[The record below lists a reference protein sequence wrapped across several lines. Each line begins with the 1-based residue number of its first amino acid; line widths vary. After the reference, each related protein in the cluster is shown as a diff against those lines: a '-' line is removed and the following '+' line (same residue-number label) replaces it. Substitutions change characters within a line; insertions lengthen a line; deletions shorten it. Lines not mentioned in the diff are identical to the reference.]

1 MGENPALRAAGMTL
15 PLMYQ
20 CVVRHRLVFDVRHF
34 TGQLALYTICSVG
47 YFRYVQRKR
56 QQLFLTIKHLSSADG
71 NGAGGNGGDLA
82 GACVDGGYIGVGGRP
97 LERLADVAAVVG
109 NGHELKRT
117 EGLGF
122 ARGEIPFRCSRDG
135 VAEVIVPPNA

>member
-1 MGENPALRAAGMTL
+1 M
-15 PLMYQ
+15 
-20 CVVRHRLVFDVRHF
+20 
-34 TGQLALYTICSVG
+34 
-47 YFRYVQRKR
+47 
-56 QQLFLTIKHLSSADG
+56 
-71 NGAGGNGGDLA
+71 A

-135 VAEVIVPPNA
+135 VAEVIIPPNARRSGGNREQQPLLAGGGMVICADR